1 MNNLARAER
10 LWKTRT
16 FPHISNRLFER
27 TRLLQ
32 MKFEGLW
39 SSKTHPKDFPSSLW
53 LTHFSDIIGA
63 THDKNYSFWAEGQ
76 WATDGVRQLA
86 EWGSTAILES
96 ELRQQVNGSA
106 ENDLFFYASN
116 NYIRDIHTRARVR
129 YFGFLNTDSAQFI
142 VPCCRGTLNRSYP
155 P

>member
-1 MNNLARAER
+1 
-10 LWKTRT
+10 
-16 FPHISNRLFER
+16 
-27 TRLLQ
+27 

-39 SSKTHPKDFPSSLW
+39 SSKTHPKDFPTALW

-96 ELRQQVNGSA
+96 ELRQQVR
-106 ENDLFFYASN
+106 FF
-116 NYIRDIHTRARVR
+116 
-129 YFGFLNTDSAQFI
+129 FLDHV
-142 VPCCRGTLNRSYP
+142 VPCLIVLCTSVPEVITKTTAVNLHFP
-155 P
+155 

>member
-1 MNNLARAER
+1 
-10 LWKTRT
+10 
-16 FPHISNRLFER
+16 
-27 TRLLQ
+27 

-39 SSKTHPKDFPSSLW
+39 SSKTHPKDFPTALW

-96 ELRQQVNGSA
+96 ELRQQVHVSTHWTI
-106 ENDLFFYASN
+106 FYDKLLCICIVIMEIAS
-116 NYIRDIHTRARVR
+116 RFA
-129 YFGFLNTDSAQFI
+129 LEM
-142 VPCCRGTLNRSYP
+142 
-155 P
+155 

>member
-1 MNNLARAER
+1 
-10 LWKTRT
+10 
-16 FPHISNRLFER
+16 
-27 TRLLQ
+27 

-39 SSKTHPKDFPSSLW
+39 SPETHPKDFPSALW

-96 ELRQQVNGSA
+96 ELRQQVSKR
-106 ENDLFFYASN
+106 FYAQRMKSYLFVYLFTIFN
-116 NYIRDIHTRARVR
+116 VLILI
-129 YFGFLNTDSAQFI
+129 
-142 VPCCRGTLNRSYP
+142 NRRSI
-155 P
+155 

>member
-1 MNNLARAER
+1 
-10 LWKTRT
+10 
-16 FPHISNRLFER
+16 
-27 TRLLQ
+27 

-53 LTHFSDIIGA
+53 LTHFSDIVGA

-96 ELRQQVNGSA
+96 ELRQQVK
-106 ENDLFFYASN
+106 
-116 NYIRDIHTRARVR
+116 R
-129 YFGFLNTDSAQFI
+129 FGGQR
-142 VPCCRGTLNRSYP
+142 VPCCCGASAATDLSFVLNARRERNRLETVRALSSCSFALRAENRTFPRFFMRDRSRSDRRHLVTP
-155 P
+155 LSCSVVRKNI

>member
-1 MNNLARAER
+1 
-10 LWKTRT
+10 
-16 FPHISNRLFER
+16 
-27 TRLLQ
+27 

-39 SSKTHPKDFPSSLW
+39 SSETHPKDFPNALW

-96 ELRQQVNGSA
+96 ELRQQVPKR
-106 ENDLFFYASN
+106 FICTSN
-116 NYIRDIHTRARVR
+116 EIISICKLIHDIR
-129 YFGFLNTDSAQFI
+129 YCF
-142 VPCCRGTLNRSYP
+142 
-155 P
+155 

>member
-1 MNNLARAER
+1 
-10 LWKTRT
+10 
-16 FPHISNRLFER
+16 
-27 TRLLQ
+27 

-39 SSKTHPKDFPSSLW
+39 SSKTHPKDFPTALW

-96 ELRQQVNGSA
+96 ELRQQVHVSTIWTILC
-106 ENDLFFYASN
+106 DKLL
-116 NYIRDIHTRARVR
+116 YIT
-129 YFGFLNTDSAQFI
+129 T
-142 VPCCRGTLNRSYP
+142 
-155 P
+155 

>member
-1 MNNLARAER
+1 
-10 LWKTRT
+10 
-16 FPHISNRLFER
+16 
-27 TRLLQ
+27 

-39 SSKTHPKDFPSSLW
+39 SANTHPKDFPSALW

-96 ELRQQVNGSA
+96 ELRQQVNVSFKHKLLSDKINC
-106 ENDLFFYASN
+106 EHCVISS
-116 NYIRDIHTRARVR
+116 DICIYHA
-129 YFGFLNTDSAQFI
+129 
-142 VPCCRGTLNRSYP
+142 
-155 P
+155 